1 MSLIGFYAL
10 FMCVCARH
18 GVDTGHGQ
26 NPERVGAIVCI
37 WVVRLPLWLTN
48 NGNWPC
54 RAGPGWGRVGSVA
67 IATGQDTQD
76 DTAPTALSG
85 LPRAAKPPT
94 ARRTGALN
102 FPARRKRESVNIHG
116 PVTSSTGFLCASV
129 SEFLVWPHYDW
140 KIEHLAPT
148 LWILKQFYACHFA
161 FWIGHAFSSSISPSQ
176 LAFSSCCAVWLC
188 VGFHGNFCQA
198 WLWFNGVAVEKF
210 GKFSVE

>member
-1 MSLIGFYAL
+1 MRFL
-10 FMCVCARH
+10 CVCARH

-102 FPARRKRESVNIHG
+102 FPARRKRECQHSWA
-116 PVTSSTGFLCASV
+116 C
-129 SEFLVWPHYDW
+129 D
-140 KIEHLAPT
+140 IEYWLFMRFRFGVLSLAP
-148 LWILKQFYACHFA
+148 L
-161 FWIGHAFSSSISPSQ
+161 
-176 LAFSSCCAVWLC
+176 
-188 VGFHGNFCQA
+188 
-198 WLWFNGVAVEKF
+198 
-210 GKFSVE
+210 